1 MPYGL
6 GERATRSGFVP
17 QDKEDAMNDVREVLY
32 DPAQK
37 SVAEGRELAMA
48 CFERIVRDIHT
59 TVVATTDDDG
69 LPHTSVIDMMD
80 YDEGG
85 LYFLTNVG
93 KPFYERLTRHGY
105 LSLSATDG
113 KPTMECTAVT
123 LAGQVREVGAGKL
136 AELMEKNPYMYEL
149 YPTEER
155 RATLRAFQISRG
167 SGNLYEMAVKPPKQT
182 FFEF

>member
-1 MPYGL
+1 M
-6 GERATRSGFVP
+6 RD
-17 QDKEDAMNDVREVLY
+17 DKDVLY
-32 DPAQK
+32 DPAVK
-37 SVAEGRELAMA
+37 SVAEGTDLALA
-48 CFERIVRDIHT
+48 CFRRIVEDIHT
-59 TVVATTDDDG
+59 TVVATVDDEG

-80 YDEGG
+80 YDTEG

-93 KPFYERLTRHGY
+93 KPFYERLVKRGY

-123 LAGQVREVGAGKL
+123 IEGHVRAVNTNKL
-136 AELMEKNPYMYEL
+136 AELLEKNPYMFDL

-155 RATLRAFQISRG
+155 RATLRAFQIYDG
-167 SGNLYEMAVKPPKQT
+167 SGNLYEMAIKPPRQT

>member
-1 MPYGL
+1 M
-6 GERATRSGFVP
+6 R
-17 QDKEDAMNDVREVLY
+17 DCEDVLY

-37 SVAEGRELAMA
+37 SVAEGRGLALA
-48 CFERIVRDIHT
+48 CFRRIVEDMHT
-59 TVVATTDDDG
+59 TVVATVDDEG
-69 LPHTSVIDMMD
+69 LPVTCVIDMMD
-80 YDEGG
+80 YDEDG

-93 KPFYERLTRHGY
+93 KPFYERLVRRGY

-123 LAGQVREVGAGKL
+123 VEGRVREVGADRL
-136 AELMEKNPYMYEL
+136 ADLLEKNPYMYEL
-149 YPTEER
+149 YPTEGR
-155 RATLRAFQISRG
+155 RATLRAFQVFDG

>member
-1 MPYGL
+1 M
-6 GERATRSGFVP
+6 R
-17 QDKEDAMNDVREVLY
+17 DAKDVRY

-37 SVAEGRELAMA
+37 SVAEGRGLALA
-48 CFERIVRDIHT
+48 CFRRIVEDIHT
-59 TVVATTDDDG
+59 TVVATVDDEG
-69 LPHTSVIDMMD
+69 LPATSIIDMMD
-80 YDEGG
+80 YDEEG

-93 KPFYERLTRHGY
+93 KPFYERLTKREY

-123 LAGQVREVGAGKL
+123 VEGHVREADADRLAKL
-136 AELMEKNPYMYEL
+136 LDKNPYMYEL
-149 YPTEER
+149 YPTRESR
-155 RATLRAFQISRG
+155 TTLRAFQIYEG